1 MALFIRQDD
10 NRSELQQRL
19 AAELQ
24 EKARKRAEL
33 DSAPSD
39 DIEDSNYLKGT
50 KKTTSLAWMWLL
62 IAIIFIVI
70 IVASFFIV
78 SKV

>member
-19 AAELQ
+19 AVELQ
-24 EKARKRAEL
+24 EKAKKRAQL
-33 DSAPSD
+33 DNAPSD
-39 DIEDSNYLKGT
+39 DIEDSHYLKGT
-50 KKTTSLAWMWLL
+50 KKTTSLAWMWL
-62 IAIIFIVI
+62 AIFVVVVLI

-78 SKV
+78 SSV

>member
-24 EKARKRAEL
+24 EKAKKRAQI
-33 DSAPSD
+33 DNAPTD
-39 DIEDSNYLKGT
+39 DIEDSPYLKGT
-50 KKTTSLAWMWLL
+50 KKTTSLAWMWAAIFVVVVL
-62 IAIIFIVI
+62 III
-70 IVASFFIV
+70 ASFFMV
-78 SKV
+78 NSV